1 MVGRG
6 KEPENPGGDGRM
18 WTSSDRGQKAIEASA
33 KEQAG
38 ADSER
43 SVLRPV
49 SCAMRKEVE
58 CVLQSLSH
66 LAIIMFLGKKL

>member
-1 MVGRG
+1 
-6 KEPENPGGDGRM
+6 M

-38 ADSER
+38 ADLEY

-49 SCAMRKEVE
+49 SCGMRKEME
-58 CVLQSLSH
+58 YVLQSLSH
-66 LAIIMFLGKKL
+66 LAIIMFLGKKIIISIFQKRNRYQEAK